1 MQVYNLA
8 LKWNVARGW
17 LAIWHIWQMPKGLV
31 LKWAGR
37 VFVKRLR
44 II

>member
-1 MQVYNLA
+1 MIISS
-8 LKWNVARGW
+8 GG
-17 LAIWHIWQMPKGLV
+17 LAIWNFWQITEGPV